1 MKPRLQAALV
11 VAVVVALAT
20 TIIGCSMVDM
30 EHHSVDEVKT
40 VVIEGCEYLVVENGM
55 RIRNNYA
62 FSMTH
67 KGNCSN
73 IIHKN
78 HGP

>member
-20 TIIGCSMVDM
+20 TIIGCSRVDM
-30 EHHSVDEVKT
+30 EHHSVDDVKT
-40 VVIEGCEYLVVENGM
+40 VVIEGCEYLVVENGA
-55 RIRNNYA
+55 RIGNNYA

-73 IIHKN
+73 AIHKS
-78 HGP
+78 HAP